1 MSDDTIRRVRVT
13 KRHTIELKETKW
25 DIIIWL
31 GSFVVLGFVI
41 VFALYSYRGVEREM
55 AAQFNREQGLLA
67 RQTATG
73 IEQYMHDITNILS
86 LTTHIDRVANGD
98 PEAIRTAVENA
109 YTSLKNKVMFV
120 FWEDRDGIM
129 RIHHPQRL
137 LPGLEGKDFSF
148 RTYFRVAK
156 ELGVPFV
163 SDIILVGGEQYYDI
177 PGRFETFIISF
188 PLKGKNGEFNGVI
201 GCAIDLSNITV
212 HYVAPIRPSE
222 SGYVWMLDETG
233 MVLYHP
239 NPKWIGLNLR
249 DLIIGLKKNGVKIS
263 GVEEISQAM
272 ELKNDGMYEFTFPNY
287 PDPEPVKKLLAF
299 SSVHFLNRRWV
310 TIATSPYSEVI
321 SLMSGTFRNTL
332 VLGSVSIGFVLI
344 ATITMLRINRAR
356 AAASERNIW
365 ADKVLVAHKRMETIF
380 NGVPH
385 YLAMIDAAFTITDI
399 NQRLCD
405 LYGLRREDVIDKHCS
420 LDFSESE
427 RICHTRLVEQ
437 CFRSGEIVMQLD
449 TRVDIGGKP
458 YYFDISA
465 IPLFGSGGEV
475 DYVVQY
481 AVDITEKKALTEK
494 LIQAEKLAAVG
505 QMSAHVA
512 HEIRNPLTSVLLHSE
527 LLEDELREMERN
539 EEALELLKIIE
550 GEIDR
555 LSQVTDEYLSYA
567 RLPHPKKQLVNPL
580 GEVSSIVAML
590 MPELKRRNIE
600 TVITCPEKLPNIL
613 IDRGQFKQLLI
624 NLIKNAEDAMP
635 SGGSLELSLMGIKDN
650 MLLLVKDTG
659 YGIPPEISR
668 RIFDPYF
675 TTKDN
680 GTGLGLAL
688 VQYIANAHDG
698 WVDVESQKG
707 TGSTFIVSFPFHR
720 EETPASVGGI
730 S

>member
-1 MSDDTIRRVRVT
+1 MRRIRVT

-25 DIIIWL
+25 DFIIWL
-31 GSFVVLGFVI
+31 GSFIVLGFVV
-41 VFALYSYRGVEREM
+41 VFALYSYRGVEEEM

-67 RQTATG
+67 QQTAMG

-86 LTTHIDRVANGD
+86 LTAHIRSVADGD
-98 PEAIRTAVENA
+98 PEAIKTAVENV
-109 YTSLKNKVMFV
+109 YTSLQNKVVFV
-120 FWEDRDGIM
+120 FWEDKNGIM
-129 RIHHPQRL
+129 RIHHPRQL

-156 ELGVPFV
+156 ELNVPFV

-177 PGRFETFIISF
+177 PGRFETFVISF
-188 PLKGKNGEFNGVI
+188 PLKGEDGTFNGVI

-212 HYVAPIRPSE
+212 HYVAPIRPSK

-233 MVLYHP
+233 MILYHP
-239 NPKWIGLNLR
+239 NPKWIGLNLK
-249 DLIIGLKKNGVKIS
+249 DIIIGLKKQGIKIS
-263 GVEEISQAM
+263 GVDTIRQAM
-272 ELKNDGMYEFTFPNY
+272 ELKNDGMYEFVFPNY
-287 PDPEPVKKLLAF
+287 PDTKPVRKLLAF

-310 TIATSPYSEVI
+310 TITTSPYSEVI
-321 SLMSGTFRNTL
+321 DLMSGTFSNTL
-332 VLGSVSIGFVLI
+332 ILGSVSIGFVLI

-356 AAASERNIW
+356 AAASERNKW
-365 ADKVLVAHKRMETIF
+365 ADRVLVAHKRMETIF

-385 YLAMIDAAFTITDI
+385 YLVMIDAAFTITDI

-405 LYGLRREDVIDKHCS
+405 AYGLRREDIIDKHCS
-420 LDFSESE
+420 LDLAEGE
-427 RICHTRLVEQ
+427 RLCHTKLVEQ
-437 CFRSGEIVMQLD
+437 CFKSGEIVTERD

-458 YYFDISA
+458 FFFDISA
-465 IPLFGSGGEV
+465 IPLFGSEGEV

-527 LLEDELREMERN
+527 LLEDEIKDMERN

-550 GEIDR
+550 NEIDR

-567 RLPHPKKQLVNPL
+567 RLPHPKKQLVNPQV
-580 GEVSSIVAML
+580 EVSSVLSML

-600 TVITCPEKLPNIL
+600 SAVLCPEKLPDIM

-635 SGGSLELSLMGIKDN
+635 SGGSLEVSLMGIKDN
-650 MLLLVKDTG
+650 LLLLVKDTG
-659 YGIPPEISR
+659 YGIPPEITR

-707 TGSTFIVSFPFHR
+707 TGSTFIISFPFHKDSVS
-720 EETPASVGGI
+720 EEES

>member
-1 MSDDTIRRVRVT
+1 
-13 KRHTIELKETKW
+13 
-25 DIIIWL
+25 
-31 GSFVVLGFVI
+31 
-41 VFALYSYRGVEREM
+41 
-55 AAQFNREQGLLA
+55 
-67 RQTATG
+67 
-73 IEQYMHDITNILS
+73 
-86 LTTHIDRVANGD
+86 
-98 PEAIRTAVENA
+98 
-109 YTSLKNKVMFV
+109 
-120 FWEDRDGIM
+120 
-129 RIHHPQRL
+129 
-137 LPGLEGKDFSF
+137 
-148 RTYFRVAK
+148 
-156 ELGVPFV
+156 
-163 SDIILVGGEQYYDI
+163 
-177 PGRFETFIISF
+177 
-188 PLKGKNGEFNGVI
+188 
-201 GCAIDLSNITV
+201 
-212 HYVAPIRPSE
+212 
-222 SGYVWMLDETG
+222 

-239 NPKWIGLNLR
+239 NPKWIGLNLN

-263 GVEEISQAM
+263 GVEEIRQAM
-272 ELKNDGMYEFTFPNY
+272 ELKNDGMYEFTFPSY

-437 CFRSGEIVMQLD
+437 CFKTGEIVTQLD

-458 YYFDISA
+458 YFFDISA
-465 IPLFGSGGEV
+465 IPLFGSEGEV

-527 LLEDELREMERN
+527 LLEDELRDMERN
-539 EEALELLKIIE
+539 EEALELLRIIE

-567 RLPHPKKQLVNPL
+567 RLPHPKKQLVNPQ

-590 MPELKRRNIE
+590 MPELKRRGIE
-600 TVITCPEKLPNIL
+600 TIITCPEKLPSIL

-707 TGSTFIVSFPFHR
+707 TGSTFIVSFPFHK
-720 EETPASVGGI
+720 EEAYASGGTG